1 MPTYDYLC
9 PSCGHRL
16 EVVHGVHAQGP
27 AACPGCG
34 GQMRK
39 AFAPPT
45 IHFKGSGWAKLD
57 RRSSGGAR
65 KAGASDS
72 GASQTGA
79 TTSEPGGMA
88 PATTPGGET
97 PATSVS
103 VDKGSSADG
112 SKEA

>member
-1 MPTYDYLC
+1 
-9 PSCGHRL
+9 
-16 EVVHGVHAQGP
+16 
-27 AACPGCG
+27 
-34 GQMRK
+34 MRK